1 MFKNMF
7 SEFIWHK
14 KKRTKITKQI
24 YSGYLRKLFITVT
37 TAWNYCMET
46 PPFATVDWMKKVTN

>member
-1 MFKNMF
+1 MF
-7 SEFIWHK
+7 SEFIWHKIKK

-37 TAWNYCMET
+37 TA
-46 PPFATVDWMKKVTN
+46 